1 MKRTN
6 YDLDEDLRMLE
17 ALLCTLIARAGGQIN
32 LPVQEV
38 AECGN
43 QYGFCVGV
51 DRPALVLTLSLQ
63 ETGTGPPGLPA
74 SQPLPGH

>member
-1 MKRTN
+1 MKRSN
-6 YDLDEDLRMLE
+6 YDLEEDLRMLE
-17 ALLCTLIARAGGQIN
+17 ALLCTLIARAGGHIN

-74 SQPLPGH
+74 SQPLSGH